1 MASRSLSPVPLTK
14 LFKTSTIKIT
24 PPKPLS
30 QLLTLE
36 KPTTSNF
43 ENDPFAMDN
52 YLPLDESIN
61 TEASQSI
68 PKPDLDNPDNIDSVS
83 QSIINKR
90 KASTSSLSLS
100 PNKSPTTQK
109 SNKKMTPKKKKV
121 KTNKVNMLP

>member
-14 LFKTSTIKIT
+14 LFKTSTLKIT

-43 ENDPFAMDN
+43 KNDPFAMDN

-68 PKPDLDNPDNIDSVS
+68 PKPDLDNPDNIDYVS
-83 QSIINKR
+83 QSIIN
-90 KASTSSLSLS
+90 
-100 PNKSPTTQK
+100 
-109 SNKKMTPKKKKV
+109 
-121 KTNKVNMLP
+121 